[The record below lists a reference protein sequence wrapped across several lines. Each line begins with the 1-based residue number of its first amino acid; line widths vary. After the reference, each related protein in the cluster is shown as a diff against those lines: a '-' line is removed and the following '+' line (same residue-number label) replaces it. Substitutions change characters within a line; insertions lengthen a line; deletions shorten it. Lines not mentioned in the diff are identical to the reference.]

1 MTSALIFAG
10 GVGSRMHTKGTPK
23 QFLKVHGKPIIVYT
37 LEHFQNHPEVDRIVV
52 VCIETHLDYMRKLAA
67 QYELSKMAA
76 IVPGGATG
84 QDSIWNG
91 LVALMENS
99 GGISDDEV
107 VLIHDGVRPIIDE
120 DLITRNI
127 AAVKEHGSAISS
139 SPAIETFCLS
149 GEDSTIASVL
159 ERKQCFLAKAPQS
172 FLLKDIVR
180 AHQKARSEG
189 RHDAIDSAQLMMR
202 SGHTLHYV
210 TCDTSNIKITTPCD
224 YYIFKGILEANES
237 MQIIGL

>member
-1 MTSALIFAG
+1 MNSALIFAG
-10 GVGSRMHTKGTPK
+10 GVGSRMHTKGMPK

-107 VLIHDGVRPIIDE
+107 VLIHDGGESLHKRLSVI
-120 DLITRNI
+120 
-127 AAVKEHGSAISS
+127 V
-139 SPAIETFCLS
+139 IEGT
-149 GEDSTIASVL
+149 
-159 ERKQCFLAKAPQS
+159 
-172 FLLKDIVR
+172 
-180 AHQKARSEG
+180 
-189 RHDAIDSAQLMMR
+189 
-202 SGHTLHYV
+202 
-210 TCDTSNIKITTPCD
+210 
-224 YYIFKGILEANES
+224 
-237 MQIIGL
+237 